1 MTTFSDSTKR
11 DWGLVI
17 AGLLGL
23 GLFFW
28 LYAEYHPLSISNIQ
42 LSEADAIQKSQEIFE
57 GFGYSSDIEPN
68 ARLLADSRLL
78 DSIQVKSDLHQYRHN
93 EDLKKHLPAYYWET
107 SFFTGGSQVDNPLL
121 DSDQPNVI
129 QVLLDEGGGLISFQ
143 NERNFVPENSFRPD
157 LLRKI
162 LGVEFTGSALP
173 DSLPLS
179 RLQFEL
185 EENGEDARAEGIQET
200 INLDQVT
207 YLGRASAERIAR
219 YYLEQSYWSIQ
230 LPSLTDIESVSVN
243 GTVAARAT
251 FTTIDNDS
259 LGFPFTIEMTLL
271 ATGQLISM
279 THAFQGNPPAEM
291 SWEQL
296 IGNIRIGATLLGI
309 FWILIMLIIRFRM
322 RLIDMKAAI
331 LVAVLAG
338 FTVPFIVLMQFLHNF
353 IYSFGTFSGSFVVTM
368 LTILGILAAITSI
381 IFFMVTSIA
390 DSITRER
397 WVRKLRTIDLIRIGH
412 FASRPVGLAL
422 LRGTL
427 YSFVISGLWAL
438 LLAINTGYL
447 TVPNEFYGS
456 RQYLPGIGI
465 TLSNLLEVFIIS
477 EAIFLILIP
486 YFKSNKRPA
495 LSIIAMS
502 VFIFGLMN
510 PLSMDIGPLSTQIIM
525 LGMLG
530 LAAGIIYYFED
541 YLTVFITLFFTVGF
555 LNSPSGWLVDYSPDV
570 YVFYVHVVI
579 VAVAIIAGVYSI
591 RKGKL
596 NRDIPEF
603 IPEYIQELAQEERIK
618 QELQIARKVQQ
629 SFLPLSTPDFR
640 GLDIAAVCKPAYE
653 TGGDY
658 YDFIELDGDR
668 LAVTIGDVSGKGIQA
683 AFYMTFTKGVL
694 HALCNEFESTID
706 VLSKTNTL
714 FRNNADKG
722 TFVSLIFGV
731 VDLKNSL
738 FRFSRAGHNP
748 LLYFNNEEKKLH
760 EHTPLGIGLGMAG
773 GDTFSKNT
781 MEETIQLSTGDI
793 LIMFTDGV
801 VEAVDQNHAFYG
813 EKRLYELVRKNSDL
827 CSEELIKVIMDDLEK
842 FSEGVSQHDD
852 MTMLIIRK
860 Q

>member
-1 MTTFSDSTKR
+1 LTTFSDSTKR

-28 LYAEYHPLSISNIQ
+28 LYSIYHPLSISNVS
-42 LSEADAIQKSQEIFE
+42 LSDSDAVRQSQELFRTL
-57 GFGYSSDIEPN
+57 GYNSDIDPKV
-68 ARLLADSRLL
+68 RLLTDSRLL
-78 DSIQVKSDLHQYRHN
+78 DSIQVSTSMEEYRQN
-93 EDLKKHLPAYYWET
+93 EDLRSKLPAFYWET
-107 SFFTGGSQVDNPLL
+107 SFFTGGAQVDNPLL
-121 DSDQPNVI
+121 DTNEPNVVQI
-129 QVLLDEGGGLISFQ
+129 LLDEGGGLLSFR
-143 NERNFVPENSFRPD
+143 NEQSVLPARTFRPD

-162 LGVEFTGSALP
+162 IGVEFTGTSP
-173 DSLPLS
+173 SDSLPQN

-185 EENGEDARAEGIQET
+185 DENGEEAQAGIPET
-200 INLDQVT
+200 INLDHVT
-207 YLGRASAERIAR
+207 YLGSASAERIAR
-219 YYLEQSYWSIQ
+219 YYLQQSYWSDHDPV
-230 LPSLTDIESVSVN
+230 LSGIESVSVN
-243 GTVAARAT
+243 GTNAARAT
-251 FTTIDNDS
+251 FTTGGDDSGYPYNIDI
-259 LGFPFTIEMTLL
+259 TVL
-271 ATGQLISM
+271 ATGQLISL
-279 THAFQGNPPAEM
+279 THVFQGNPFAAVSAEQIF
-291 SWEQL
+291 S
-296 IGNIRIGATLLGI
+296 NIRIGVTLLGL
-309 FWILIMLIIRFRM
+309 FWILILLIVRFRM

-338 FTVPFIVLMQFLHNF
+338 FTVPFIVLMQFLHDF

-390 DSITRER
+390 DSITREK
-397 WVRKLRTIDLIRIGH
+397 WVRKLRTIDLMRIGH

-422 LRGTL
+422 LRGAL
-427 YSFVISGLWAL
+427 YSFLLCGLWAL
-438 LLAINTGYL
+438 IYTLTPGYM
-447 TVPNEFYGS
+447 TVPEEFYGS
-456 RQYLPGIGI
+456 GQFLPGIGI
-465 TLSNLLEVFIIS
+465 TLTNLLEVFIIS

-486 YFKSNKRPA
+486 YFKSGKQPA
-495 LSIIAMS
+495 VSVVLLST
-502 VFIFGLMN
+502 VVFGLMN
-510 PLSMDIGPLSTQIIM
+510 PVSQGLGPITTEIFM
-525 LGMLG
+525 LGLLG

-541 YLTVFITLFFTVGF
+541 FLTVFITLFFTVGF
-555 LNSPSGWLVDYSPDV
+555 LNSPSGWLVDHTPDV
-570 YVFYVHVVI
+570 YVFYVHIVI
-579 VAVAIIAGVYSI
+579 VAVTLIAGVYFI

-629 SFLPLSTPDFR
+629 SFLPVSTPDFR

-658 YDFIELDGDR
+658 YDFIELDDDR

-706 VLSKTNTL
+706 VLSKTNAL

-731 VDLKNSL
+731 VDLRNSL

-748 LLYFNNEEKKLH
+748 LLYYNCEEKKLH
-760 EHTPLGIGLGMAG
+760 ELTPLGIGLGMAA
-773 GDTFSKNT
+773 GDTFLKNT
-781 MEETIQLSTGDI
+781 MEETISLNKGDI

-801 VEAVDQNHAFYG
+801 VEAVDQHHSFYG
-813 EKRLYELVRKNSDL
+813 DHRLHQLVRKNCEL
-827 CSEELIKVIMDDLEK
+827 CSEELMQVILKDLEK
-842 FSEGVSQHDD
+842 FSEGVNQHDD